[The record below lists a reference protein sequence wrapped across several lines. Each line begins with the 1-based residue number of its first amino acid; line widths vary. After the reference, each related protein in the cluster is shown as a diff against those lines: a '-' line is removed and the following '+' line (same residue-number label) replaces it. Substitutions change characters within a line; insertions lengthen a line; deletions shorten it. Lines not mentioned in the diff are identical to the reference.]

1 MRTVAWVLVI
11 AMGVMGCRRAD
22 EDARGQLSQLGA
34 DRRDQPPIS
43 INADPPVQYPPDLFA
58 ERVEGTVVLRLFVD
72 STGAVVPDSTRIRE
86 SSGHA
91 GLDSAALGAVP
102 ALRFAPA
109 LRNGVP
115 ASSAFDQPIIFQ
127 QPGTGETAP

>member
-11 AMGVMGCRRAD
+11 AIGVLGCRRAN
-22 EDARGQLSQLGA
+22 EDASAQLSQPRA
-34 DRRDQPPIS
+34 DRRDQSPIS
-43 INADPPVQYPPDLFA
+43 INPDPPVQYPPDLFA
-58 ERVEGTVVLRLFVD
+58 QRVEGTVVLRLFVD
-72 STGAVVPDSTRIRE
+72 STGAVIPDSTRIRE
-86 SSGHA
+86 SSGHP

-115 ASSAFDQPIIFQ
+115 VSTAFEQPIIFQ